1 MLRSTGQISF
11 TKPGLI
17 ETTCETAR
25 ELGVSHWTAGRGPD
39 PSHGP
44 GYHLADGRDP
54 MSEIAAG
61 IHRIE
66 EDLGPRFM
74 AQYVLTGSERTMLVD
89 TGLSQTLDEAIAP
102 YLASIGLGVEAID
115 QLLLSHADVDH
126 IGSNAALR
134 RQSPRTSFLCG
145 EPDRRWIESNE
156 AILAENYRWFEP
168 YGFALG
174 PEALEFIARELGGS
188 APIDLGL
195 QGGETIRLGPQQ
207 RWEVLALPGHTLGH
221 IGLWDAAGRTAIIID
236 AVLNRGI
243 FDRAGGLL
251 IPPRIY
257 DLPAYRGTIETI
269 RALRPELLLTAHYP
283 VMGRR
288 EAEAFLDESAAFCDD
303 AERIARAVAAAGRP
317 NLRAVVEAID
327 ADCGPYPELPQ
338 ELTAI
343 ARSALAAL

>member
-1 MLRSTGQISF
+1 
-11 TKPGLI
+11 
-17 ETTCETAR
+17 
-25 ELGVSHWTAGRGPD
+25 
-39 PSHGP
+39 
-44 GYHLADGRDP
+44 
-54 MSEIAAG
+54 MSEIAPG

-74 AQYVLTGSERTMLVD
+74 AQYLLTGSERTMLVD
-89 TGLSQTLDEAIAP
+89 TGLSQTLDDAIAP

-115 QLLLSHADVDH
+115 ELFVSHADVDH
-126 IGSNAALR
+126 IGSNRALR
-134 RQSPRTSFLCG
+134 QQSPSTIVMCG
-145 EPDRRWIESNE
+145 ERDRYWVESNE

-168 YGFALG
+168 YGFTLG
-174 PEALEFIARELGGS
+174 PDVLGFIERELGGS
-188 APIDLGL
+188 APVDLGL
-195 QGGETIRLGPQQ
+195 RGGETIRLGPEQ

-236 AVLNRGI
+236 AVLCRGVC
-243 FDRAGGLL
+243 DRAGQLL

-257 DLPAYRGTIETI
+257 DLPGYQGTIETV

-283 VMGRR
+283 VMDR
-288 EAEAFLDESAAFCDD
+288 AAATAFLDESTAFCDD
-303 AERIARAVAAAGRP
+303 VLRIARGVVAQGQP

-327 ADCGPYPELPQ
+327 AGCGPYPEFTQ